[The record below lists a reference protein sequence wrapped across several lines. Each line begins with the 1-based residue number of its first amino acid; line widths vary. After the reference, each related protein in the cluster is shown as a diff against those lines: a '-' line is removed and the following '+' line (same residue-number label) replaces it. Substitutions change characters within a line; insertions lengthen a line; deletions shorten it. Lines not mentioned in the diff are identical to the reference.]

1 MTLSRNE
8 KILTHLS
15 RDMKILE
22 IGPSYGPIVRRSQG
36 WNVFSLDHLD
46 AEGLRKKYSYDPA
59 VDPKAIEEVDFIWH
73 NGSLDSAITD
83 NHRGTFDGVIASHVI
98 EHFPDLLGFFKA
110 ADRMLKP
117 HGILSLVV
125 PDKRFCFDYFQSVS
139 LTGDVLDAHR
149 KQRSRHSRKTG
160 FNATAYTAKT
170 GERISWAVGETPT
183 LAFAFSDSLRGGHD
197 HYTAQFDPAA
207 DPYLDFHGWYFTPS
221 SFRLICL
228 ELAALGLMPFTE
240 VGFFGT
246 TGNEFFVTLQ
256 KTEEPDTANLEER
269 RLGYLKSMLLE
280 IREQTDSLIE
290 NGGDTRAAPHDCEGE
305 ARNAALQHAELQAQ
319 NAALRERVREL
330 EAIERS
336 TAWRATQM
344 LRVAA
349 AGLPEP
355 VRRNLRRA
363 AKAAYWAVTPHRMP
377 ARIRFLR
384 NRGR

>member
-1 MTLSRNE
+1 MTLSRND
-8 KILTHLS
+8 KILAHLN
-15 RDMKILE
+15 RDMKVLE
-22 IGPSYGPIVRRSQG
+22 IGPSYGPVVRRSQG
-36 WNVFSLDHLD
+36 WDVFSLDHLD

-59 VDPKAIEEVDFIWH
+59 VDSKSIEEVDFIWH
-73 NGSLDSAITD
+73 DGSLDTAITD
-83 NHRGTFDGVIASHVI
+83 NHRGTFNAVIASHVI

-139 LTGDVLDAHR
+139 LTGEVLDAHR

-183 LAFAFSDSLRGGHD
+183 LAFAFSDSLRGGHN
-197 HYTAQFDPAA
+197 HYTAQLDPDA

-240 VGFFGT
+240 IGFFET

-256 KTEEPDTANLEER
+256 KTGEPDTANLEGR
-269 RLGYLKSMLLE
+269 RLDYLKRMLLE
-280 IREQTDSLIE
+280 IREQTDPLVEPSTDV
-290 NGGDTRAAPHDCEGE
+290 GAPPPDGE
-305 ARNAALQHAELQAQ
+305 REVQIAMARNGELEAQ
-319 NAALRERVREL
+319 NAGLRERLRQL
-330 EAIERS
+330 EAIEQS
-336 TAWRATQM
+336 TAWRATRM
-344 LRVAA
+344 LRGAA

-363 AKAAYWAVTPHRMP
+363 VKAAYWAVTPHRTA
-377 ARIRFLR
+377 ARIRHLR
-384 NRGR
+384 NRGK